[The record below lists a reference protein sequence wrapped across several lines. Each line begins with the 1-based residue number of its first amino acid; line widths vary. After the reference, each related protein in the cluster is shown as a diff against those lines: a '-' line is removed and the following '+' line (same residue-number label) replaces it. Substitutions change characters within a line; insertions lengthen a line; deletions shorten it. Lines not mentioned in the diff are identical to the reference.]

1 MDICALLT
9 GFSTKRINHCS
20 RNKISNKHDLLQNI
34 ILFFDFKL
42 QKLTNNVEVS
52 NKKDMI
58 FAANKLIS
66 LGAKNVLIKGG
77 HLNSKTLKDIFA
89 NKKGW
94 IKKIHTR
101 ELGLILIELGGGRK
115 QVTDKINFSVGFD
128 NVATIGDIID
138 TSKPLITVYSQ
149 TENDYER
156 LRKKIEDCFVITEN
170 EVSKLPEIYEVIK

>member
-1 MDICALLT
+1 MSNGLSAEKFEKKIHALGGPSNILSS
-9 GFSTKRINHCS
+9 FKNDL
-20 RNKISNKHDLLQNI
+20 KIIS
-34 ILFFDFKL
+34 FK
-42 QKLTNNVEVS
+42 
-52 NKKDMI
+52 
-58 FAANKLIS
+58 
-66 LGAKNVLIKGG
+66 
-77 HLNSKTLKDIFA
+77 KDIFA

-115 QVTDKINFSVGFD
+115 QVTDKINFSVGYD